1 MEKYPESGDLNLK
14 ILRKADNFSNWMF
27 SQIKPFLKG
36 TILEL
41 GSGIGTY
48 SKLVIDN
55 FPNNK
60 IILSDIDKKYVNYL
74 KGKFAQSNVSVFKL
88 DITNE
93 NDFRNLNCTVDS
105 IFVLNVLEHVE
116 DDVQVLKNCYSILN
130 PGGKLIILV
139 PAHKFLFNCIDK
151 TVGHYRRYTKKEM
164 ISKVS
169 KTKFKIKRLF
179 YFNFLS
185 IFGWYWNGSIL
196 KKEILNESA
205 LGLFNKLVPILSFFE
220 KHILRKKL
228 GMSLVVVLE
237 K

>member
-1 MEKYPESGDLNLK
+1 VEKYPESGDLNLK

-60 IILSDIDKKYVNYL
+60 IILSDIDKKYVKYL
-74 KGKFAQSNVSVFKL
+74 NDKFAQLNVSIFKL
-88 DITNE
+88 DITNR

-130 PGGKLIILV
+130 HGGKLIILV

-164 ISKVS
+164 IGKVS
-169 KTKFKIKRLF
+169 QTKFKVKQLF

-205 LGLFNKLVPILSFFE
+205 LGLLNKLVPILSFFE
-220 KHILRKKL
+220 KYILRKKL